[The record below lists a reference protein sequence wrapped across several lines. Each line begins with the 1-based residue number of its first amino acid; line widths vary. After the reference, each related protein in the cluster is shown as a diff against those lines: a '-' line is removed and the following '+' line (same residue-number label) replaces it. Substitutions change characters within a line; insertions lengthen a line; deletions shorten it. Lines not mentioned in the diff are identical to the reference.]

1 MMKATDLFMSIPALL
16 LVIVLEAIWG
26 EASYTSLSLVI
37 GDNEL
42 DADVESHQERG
53 DTA

>member
-16 LVIVLEAIWG
+16 LVIVLEVIWG
-26 EASYTSLSLVI
+26 VASYTSLVI
-37 GDNEL
+37 GIT
-42 DADVESHQERG
+42 SWMQMSKSSERG